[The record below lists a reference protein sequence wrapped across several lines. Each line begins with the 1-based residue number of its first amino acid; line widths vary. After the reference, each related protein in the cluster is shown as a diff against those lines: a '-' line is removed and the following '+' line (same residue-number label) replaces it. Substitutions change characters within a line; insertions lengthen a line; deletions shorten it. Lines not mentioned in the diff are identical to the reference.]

1 MNVRNHSQSL
11 ERLISPHSY
20 STHCS
25 IFHRPS
31 PDNHRL
37 NVRTSDRCL
46 PSSLHLPA
54 VQILTKRNARTRQDG
69 GQAVLK
75 LTAPRELRLRAS
87 YHRPLTSKAFR
98 VV

>member
-54 VQILTKRNARTRQDG
+54 VQILTKAMLELDKM
-69 GQAVLK
+69 AVK
-75 LTAPRELRLRAS
+75 LSLNLRHLANYDYALLITDR
-87 YHRPLTSKAFR
+87 
-98 VV
+98 